1 VSELRSEWLLREAR
15 RALRECGTRGR
26 TTRVPEKARR
36 AVVAYV
42 AAAREEALAWRQIC
56 ADVGLSESIL
66 RRWSA
71 ATVDGDERVALVPV
85 KVIADSH
92 GGSDDMEQGSR
103 SGGDITLLT
112 PGGYRIEGLG
122 VEQLATLLA
131 RIGQ

>member
-1 VSELRSEWLLREAR
+1 MSELRSEWLGREAR

-36 AVVAYV
+36 AVVTYV
-42 AAAREEALAWRQIC
+42 AAARAEARAWRQIC
-56 ADVGLSESIL
+56 EDVGLSESVL
-66 RRWSA
+66 RRWMA
-71 ATVDGDERVALVPV
+71 EADDGDERVALVPV
-85 KVIADSH
+85 KVIADSRV
-92 GGSDDMEQGSR
+92 GADDARQRSRCGS
-103 SGGDITLLT
+103 DITLLT

>member
-1 VSELRSEWLLREAR
+1 MSELRSEWLRREAR
-15 RALRECGTRGR
+15 RALRECGPRGR

-42 AAAREEALAWRQIC
+42 AAARGEARAWRRIC
-56 ADVGLSESIL
+56 EDVGLSESVL

-71 ATVDGDERVALVPV
+71 EPDVGDERVSLVPV
-85 KVIADSH
+85 KVVADSRVEN
-92 GGSDDMEQGSR
+92 DAQQRSR
-103 SGGDITLLT
+103 FNDAITLLT
-112 PGGYRIEGLG
+112 PGGYRVEGLG